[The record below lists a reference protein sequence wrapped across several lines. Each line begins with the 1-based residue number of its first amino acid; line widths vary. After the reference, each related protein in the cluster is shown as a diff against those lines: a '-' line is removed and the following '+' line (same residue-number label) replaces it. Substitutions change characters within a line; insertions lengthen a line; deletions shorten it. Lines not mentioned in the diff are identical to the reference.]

1 MQRSMSNLLGRLIN
15 IGNDKDKDPRD
26 EDPQKGTQNIVENAE
41 SYVVLNIYKHA
52 LAAARDIIST

>member
-1 MQRSMSNLLGRLIN
+1 MQRSMSKVLDRLRH
-15 IGNDKDKDPRD
+15 IGYDKNKDPRD